1 MTSLTI
7 KKLLRLLF
15 LCILIC
21 IKQKKRGLRMI
32 YQHRDI
38 LNGTEQKN
46 KLLDKANCSF
56 IKR

>member
-1 MTSLTI
+1 
-7 KKLLRLLF
+7 
-15 LCILIC
+15 
-21 IKQKKRGLRMI
+21 MI